1 MFETCMNDIYDF
13 IDNILIF
20 FNLIKEEKNNFIDEN
35 MVNNYRI
42 NRIYNSV

>member
-42 NRIYNSV
+42 NTIYNNV